1 MSLACFLVA
10 IPAAPVLSHD
20 ESRLFV
26 SSASTEVVCVD
37 TQSGDTIW
45 ALLGTSAFLAEAKVS
60 PDDSRVF
67 NMQSADGRV
76 YCNDQISG
84 DTLWV
89 ANCDLFEED
98 CSNTVQAEFTLS
110 NSGQYLYYGDVIG
123 RIVALKLGD
132 INIAPSKAPTNQKLP
147 TVFGPDDHESLEWP
161 REAESQQQNSNVKR
175 GLTLGGSLA
184 LIMMAVVVSI
194 GASVYIFTI
203 NHFKTYPHPQQE
215 RHLPL
220 DAIADHD
227 IHHLQPQDHPEDH
240 PDPYEDAMISKLQ
253 PTRQKYSDD
262 PYQKEYTDDFDNYI
276 HIHAPADRISQR
288 LGTSN
293 KILPISALGTG
304 GAEDYSYGA
313 SLLL

>member
-1 MSLACFLVA
+1 
-10 IPAAPVLSHD
+10 
-20 ESRLFV
+20 
-26 SSASTEVVCVD
+26 VCVD
-37 TQSGDTIW
+37 TQSGDTLW
-45 ALLGTSAFLAEAKVS
+45 ALLGTSTFLAEAKVS

-132 INIAPSKAPTNQKLP
+132 MIEPPPDAPAPTLAPVQAPTRQNPP
-147 TVFGPDDHESLEWP
+147 TVFPPQDPEWP
-161 REAESQQQNSNVKR
+161 TVTESQQQNSNVKR
-175 GLTLGGSLA
+175 GLTLGGSIA
-184 LIMMAVVVSI
+184 LIVIAMVI
-194 GASVYIFTI
+194 GGGASVYIFTMH
-203 NHFKTYPHPQQE
+203 HFKTYPHPQQE
-215 RHLPL
+215 PHLPV
-220 DAIADHD
+220 DAITDHD
-227 IHHLQPQDHPEDH
+227 MDMHNLQPPHDHHHHPEEH
-240 PDPYEDAMISKLQ
+240 PDPYEDAMISKTPL
-253 PTRQKYSDD
+253 PPMRQTPHAQEYVPGTFHSED
-262 PYQKEYTDDFDNYI
+262 PYRKQYADDFDNYS
-276 HIHAPADRISQR
+276 HAPADRISQR

-293 KILPISALGTG
+293 KIMPISAPGTR